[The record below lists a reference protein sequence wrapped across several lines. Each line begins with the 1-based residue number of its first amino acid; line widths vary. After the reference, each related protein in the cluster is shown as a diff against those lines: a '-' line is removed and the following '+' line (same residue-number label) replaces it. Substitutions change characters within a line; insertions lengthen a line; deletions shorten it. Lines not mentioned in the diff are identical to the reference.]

1 MPRYYFD
8 YRDDI
13 GLWTDDSGEELSSLE
28 AAEKAALVA
37 LADAGR
43 DMALAGRQGCVS
55 IQVRDDSGFLL
66 QGTIVLKTAA
76 NYRAVPK
83 GAELFLDTPVIGD
96 PQPNPL
102 TLRPDWSS
110 KSLKRVSGSK

>member
-8 YRDDI
+8 YRDDV

-28 AAEKAALVA
+28 AAERATLAA

-66 QGTIVLKTAA
+66 QGTIMLKTAA
-76 NYRAVPK
+76 NHRVVTEE
-83 GAELFLDTPVIGD
+83 AE
-96 PQPNPL
+96 QPAYSW
-102 TLRPDWSS
+102 TR
-110 KSLKRVSGSK
+110 R